1 MTLRPEYSLGHSE
14 FNEFLFAVVGEEK
27 SGMKLTV
34 LSALARIGL
43 DPWREAAHLAGLPKE
58 AATRA
63 LATAIGAL
71 PEGDWKAS
79 DSRSIAVRLLD
90 CLPKRSSPP
99 AASPQDSGIE
109 DRKPKVEAPKW
120 LFWIAL
126 GAAMLFAIL
135 RMDPAKVPQPD
146 PSDGWS
152 PNSNPVSV
160 VK

>member
-58 AATRA
+58 SATRA
-63 LATAIGAL
+63 LSATIGAL
-71 PEGDWKAS
+71 PEGDWKAA
-79 DSRSIAVRLLD
+79 DSRSIAVRLLN

-99 AASPQDSGIE
+99 AGSPQGSGIE
-109 DRKPKVEAPKW
+109 DRKPKLEAPKW
-120 LFWIAL
+120 LVWIVL
-126 GAAMLFAIL
+126 GAAMLFAVL
-135 RMDPAKVPQPD
+135 RMDPAKVSQPD
-146 PSDGWS
+146 PGDGWS
-152 PNSNPVSV
+152 ATPHQVSV

>member
-1 MTLRPEYSLGHSE
+1 MTLRREYSLGHSE

-43 DPWREAAHLAGLPKE
+43 DPWREAAHLAGMPKE

-63 LATAIGAL
+63 LASTIGAL
-71 PEGDWKAS
+71 PEGDWKAT

-90 CLPKRSSPP
+90 CLPMRSSPP
-99 AASPQDSGIE
+99 ADSPQDSGIE
-109 DRKPKVEAPKW
+109 VRKPKLEAPKW
-120 LFWIAL
+120 LVWIAL
-126 GAAMLFAIL
+126 GAAVLFAVL
-135 RMDPAKVPQPD
+135 RMDPAKVSQPD

-152 PNSNPVSV
+152 PTSHPISV